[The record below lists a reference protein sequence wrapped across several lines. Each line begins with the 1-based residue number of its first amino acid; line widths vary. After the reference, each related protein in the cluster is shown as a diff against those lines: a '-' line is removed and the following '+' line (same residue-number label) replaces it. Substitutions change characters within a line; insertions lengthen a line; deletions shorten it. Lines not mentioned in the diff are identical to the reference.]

1 VSDVLRTEDLFYTL
15 SWTNPNDHLFD
26 VTLRFVSP
34 EDDPLLW
41 LPAWRPGRYLVQNF
55 AANVREWSAN
65 LRKVGKSSWR
75 AAARAGEEITVSYRY
90 YAGVLDAG
98 SSFLDDEEAY
108 FNGSNLFL
116 CVDLLR
122 NEPADLTVAAPAD
135 WRIETQLPRDADGVF
150 HARDYDHLI
159 DSPVIAAAAM
169 TRHSFVESGARF
181 HLVVR
186 NDDGLDFEQYLEP
199 LRGIVRAHARLF
211 GGLPL
216 DEYKFLV
223 HVGEQWHGVEH
234 EVSSS
239 IIAKRS
245 ALQDEDDHFLSL
257 CSHELFHLWNGKR
270 IVPAAFVP
278 YDYLRETPTRL
289 LWAVEGFTSYY
300 GDLALVRA
308 GLWDETRW
316 LEHLRE
322 EIETLENAAGRHH
335 LSLAQASFDAWLQD
349 PAQMH
354 DKTNAWVSFYNKGE
368 IVAALLDLTIR
379 SATEHSLDDVMRLI
393 WRESR
398 VLQEDAIERAVA
410 AVAGAEL
417 ARDFFA
423 RYVDGTE
430 PLPYEELL
438 GRAAVAFD
446 SASGE
451 RLALGAKLK
460 TIDGLLMIESVTR
473 DGSAMEAGLLPGDEL
488 IAIDGSRTTNDDDV
502 ERVFESLSEGEAV
515 PAVITRAGVLQTRAM
530 LPRRD
535 PHVSIKVGA
544 GLSPPHLRE
553 AWLRRDE

>member
-1 VSDVLRTEDLFYTL
+1 MFYTL
-15 SWTNPNDHLFD
+15 SWADPHDHLFD
-26 VTLRFVSP
+26 VTLRFTAP
-34 EDDPLLW
+34 EDEPLLW

-65 LRKVGKSSWR
+65 LRKVDKSSWR
-75 AAARAGEEITVSYRY
+75 AAARAGEEVTVSYRY

-108 FNGSNLFL
+108 VNGSNLFL

-122 NEPADLTVAAPAD
+122 HEPAQVVIAAPAN
-135 WRIETQLPRDADGVF
+135 WPIETQLPRGDDGAF

-159 DSPVIAAAAM
+159 DSPFIAAATM
-169 TRHSFVESGARF
+169 TRHSFDESGARF

-186 NDDGLDFEQYLEP
+186 GGEQLDFEQFIDP
-199 LRGIVRAHARLF
+199 LRQIVRAHAALF

-216 DEYKFLV
+216 SEYKFLV
-223 HVGEQWHGVEH
+223 HAGERWHGVEH
-234 EVSSS
+234 EASASLLV
-239 IIAKRS
+239 KRS
-245 ALQDEDDHFLSL
+245 ALLGVDSGDEGYDHFLSL
-257 CSHELFHLWNGKR
+257 CSHELFHLWNVKR
-270 IVPAAFVP
+270 IVPA
-278 YDYLRETPTRL
+278 D
-289 LWAVEGFTSYY
+289 TSYY

-308 GLWDETRW
+308 GLWDDTHY
-316 LEHLRE
+316 LEHLRK

-335 LSLAQASFDAWLQD
+335 LALSQASFDGWLQE

-354 DKTNAWVSFYNKGE
+354 DKPNTWISFYNKGE

-379 SATEHSLDDVMRLI
+379 SATERSLDDVVQRL
-393 WRESR
+393 WRDYGETR
-398 VLQEDAIERAVA
+398 RGLEEDAVERAVA
-410 AVAGAEL
+410 AVAGEEL

-460 TIDGLLMIESVTR
+460 NIDGRMMIESVTR
-473 DGSAMEAGLLPGDEL
+473 EGSAMEAGLLPGDEL
-488 IAIDGSRTTNDDDV
+488 IAIDGTRTTSDDDV
-502 ERVFESLSEGEAV
+502 ERAFESLDEGEAV
-515 PAVITRAGVLQTRAM
+515 PVVVARAGVVRTRAM
-530 LPRRD
+530 APRRD
-535 PHVSIKVGA
+535 PHVSISLRAA
-544 GLSPPHLRE
+544 GESALRD
-553 AWLRRDE
+553 AWLRRNE

>member
-1 VSDVLRTEDLFYTL
+1 M
-15 SWTNPNDHLFD
+15 
-26 VTLRFVSP
+26 
-34 EDDPLLW
+34 
-41 LPAWRPGRYLVQNF
+41 AGGR
-55 AANVREWSAN
+55 
-65 LRKVGKSSWR
+65 
-75 AAARAGEEITVSYRY
+75 
-90 YAGVLDAG
+90 
-98 SSFLDDEEAY
+98 
-108 FNGSNLFL
+108 
-116 CVDLLR
+116 
-122 NEPADLTVAAPAD
+122 
-135 WRIETQLPRDADGVF
+135 ADGGG
-150 HARDYDHLI
+150 DH
-159 DSPVIAAAAM
+159 
-169 TRHSFVESGARF
+169 G
-181 HLVVR
+181 LV
-186 NDDGLDFEQYLEP
+186 P
-199 LRGIVRAHARLF
+199 AHAALF

-223 HVGEQWHGVEH
+223 HVGERWHGVAH
-234 EVSSS
+234 EASSS
-239 IIAKRS
+239 LIAKRS
-245 ALQDEDDHFLSL
+245 ALQDEDDHFLAL

-270 IVPAAFVP
+270 SVPAAFVP
-278 YDYLRETPTRL
+278 YDYLHETPTRL
-289 LWAVEGFTSYY
+289 LWAIEGITSYY

-322 EIETLENAAGRHH
+322 EIETLENAPGRHH
-335 LSLAQASFDAWLQD
+335 LSLAQASFDGWLQE

-354 DKTNAWVSFYNKGE
+354 DEPNARVPFHNKGE

-379 SATEHSLDDVMRLI
+379 SATEKSLDDVMRSI

-398 VLQEDAIERAVA
+398 ELQEDAIERAVA
-410 AVAGAEL
+410 NVAGAEL

-423 RYVDGTE
+423 RYVDGAE

-460 TIDGLLMIESVTR
+460 TIDGLLMIENVTG

-488 IAIDGSRTTNDDDV
+488 IAIDGARTTSDDDV

-515 PAVITRAGVLQTRAM
+515 PAVIARAGVVQIRAM

-535 PHVSIKVGA
+535 PHVSITLRVGA
-544 GLSPPHLRE
+544 GLRPSHMRE